1 MKQLSSAVK
10 LLSRVMYWISC
21 GALVSIVALTV
32 IDVTL
37 RKLGSPIDFT
47 FEVVVFLAAIVIGF
61 ALPQTSMDKGH
72 VVMEFLTVKLPGK
85 WRRAFA
91 VTTRCIG
98 IATFIIIGWNVIRI
112 GNHFLEA
119 KQASP
124 VLEIPEFPV
133 AYAVGICCFIE
144 CLVLVLDLKQ
154 TSEGA
159 EL

>member
-1 MKQLSSAVK
+1 
-10 LLSRVMYWISC
+10 MYRISC
-21 GALVSIVALTV
+21 LALVSIVALTV
-32 IDVTL
+32 LDVTL

-72 VVMEFLTVKLPGK
+72 VVMEFLTIKLPGRLRK
-85 WRRAFA
+85 AFA

-98 IATFIIIGWNVIRI
+98 IVIFGIIGWNIIRI
-112 GNHFLEA
+112 GNHFLEV

-133 AYAVGICCFIE
+133 AYAIGICCFIE
-144 CLVLVLDLKQ
+144 CLVLVLDLKR
-154 TSEGA
+154 TSEEA